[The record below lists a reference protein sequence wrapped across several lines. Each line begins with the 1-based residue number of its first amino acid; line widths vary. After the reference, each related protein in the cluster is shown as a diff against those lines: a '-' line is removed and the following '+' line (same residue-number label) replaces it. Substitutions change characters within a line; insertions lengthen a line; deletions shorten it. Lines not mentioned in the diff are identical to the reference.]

1 MKSKQIFE
9 NMVQVAEVND
19 LTVEQVQYAFE
30 QALIAACK
38 RQLGVQSC
46 RVEFKPEKYELLT
59 YGQYMVLPKEIVSF
73 NVDKAYTLIKYE
85 EAIEINP
92 KVKEGELLEVLV
104 EPDDF
109 SLNAS
114 RDFKNRFNEVLKEIL
129 KEKNYQEIKDLEH
142 EMINVRVLE
151 VQDDFYRIEVN
162 KDVITLLPKRET
174 LPVDNFH
181 QGDRIKVYVTSV
193 EKHKKGLR
201 VLVSRTNIGLVKR
214 LLEAEVPEIK
224 DGTIEVLGISRD
236 PGDRSKVGLR
246 SHNENVDVIGATV
259 GENGARIKES
269 TKALSGEKI
278 DLFRWSD
285 NEKEL
290 IANSLQPSPVTAV
303 VNVDPKEKKA
313 NAIVPDDQLSLA
325 IGKLGQNVKLAVQ
338 ASGWNIDIISESEA
352 QKEGIIY

>member
-1 MKSKQIFE
+1 MKSKAFFD
-9 NMVQVAEVND
+9 NVTAVAEANE
-19 LTVEQVQYAFE
+19 LKEEQVLYAFE
-30 QALIAACK
+30 QGLIAACK
-38 RQLGVQSC
+38 RQLGVQTC
-46 RVEFKPEKYELLT
+46 RVEFKKEKNELFV
-59 YGQYMVLPKEIVSF
+59 YGQYMVLPKDIL
-73 NVDKAYTLIKYE
+73 NLNADKAYTLIKYE
-85 EAIEINP
+85 EAIELNP
-92 KVKEGELLEVLV
+92 NAKEEEVLEVLI
-104 EPDDF
+104 EPEDF

-114 RDFKNRFNEVLKEIL
+114 RDLKNRFNEILKEVL
-129 KEKNYQEIKDLEH
+129 KEKNYQDVKDLEH

-259 GENGARIKES
+259 GENGARIKEI

-325 IGKLGQNVKLAVQ
+325 IGKGGQNVKLAVQ
-338 ASGWNIDIISESEA
+338 SS
-352 QKEGIIY
+352 